1 MSHASRG
8 SGGSGE
14 GAGMLQKAKSTATD
28 IYQAYQNWQ
37 ENDGSHLAAS
47 VSFYTAVSFFP
58 LLLVLISAMG
68 FAIRFSGWGQDARDH
83 LLDVIAE
90 QTAPALTRQL
100 GAVLSNVEESAPIG
114 GPVGIAMLLV
124 ASMAVFVH
132 FDDAMDRIWNV
143 PRPKKSGWLGA
154 ARRILVDRLRAFL
167 MLMGIGLFAV
177 SGFVA
182 SMSLTAIARYAD
194 GWLSISEPVMV
205 LFTTAAAITLNWV
218 LFVVVY
224 KFLPK
229 VPIAWEE
236 AARGALFA
244 SVMWEVGR
252 RALAVV
258 VIGSRFSVYGVV
270 GSFVA
275 IMLWTFYATTI
286 LFLGAEY
293 IQVICAR
300 CRPESPL
307 RAEEAARP

>member
-1 MSHASRG
+1 
-8 SGGSGE
+8 
-14 GAGMLQKAKSTATD
+14 MLQKAKSTATD
-28 IYQAYQNWQ
+28 IYRAYQNWQ

-47 VSFYTAVSFFP
+47 VSFYMAVSFFP

-68 FAIRFSGWGQDARDH
+68 FAIRFSGWGQDARDR

-90 QTAPALTRQL
+90 QTAPALTSQL
-100 GAVLSNVEESAPIG
+100 AAVLSNVEENAIIG
-114 GPVGIAMLLV
+114 GPIGIVMLLV

-143 PRPKKSGWLGA
+143 PHPKKSGWLGA

-167 MLMGIGLFAV
+167 MLIGIGLFAV
-177 SGFVA
+177 SGFIA
-182 SMSLTAIARYAD
+182 SMSLTAIAGYSG
-194 GWLSISEPVMV
+194 GWLSRHESVTV
-205 LFTTAAAITLNWV
+205 LLTTAAAITLNWG

-229 VPIAWEE
+229 VPIAWGE
-236 AARGALFA
+236 AARGALLA
-244 SVMWEVGR
+244 SVMWEIGR
-252 RALAVV
+252 RVLAAV

-293 IQVICAR
+293 IQVFCAR
-300 CRPESPL
+300 CRPESSLP
-307 RAEEAARP
+307 AEAAARP